1 MGVALLAA
9 AQERGASWPSDID
22 LWLLFWL
29 LCAVAYAIL
38 VLVQR
43 QNRTRAGLKTA
54 VVWYLAAEFVNSLG
68 WGLYCLPS
76 PPCFRRFFRAAADLR
91 PARMGGSAFCGAGP
105 DHAAKPPGSQ
115 QTFLKQQQ
123 IPVFL
128 HPRRFDSIACAG
140 VLY

>member
-29 LCAVAYAIL
+29 LCAVVYAIL

-43 QNRTRAGLKTA
+43 QNRTRAGLETA

-68 WGLYCLPS
+68 WGLYCYL
-76 PPCFRRFFRAAADLR
+76 LR
-91 PARMGGSAFCGAGP
+91 PASGEFSGLRLICGLPVWAVLLF
-105 DHAAKPPGSQ
+105 AALVLTTRQ
-115 QTFLKQQQ
+115 N
-123 IPVFL
+123 
-128 HPRRFDSIACAG
+128 RREASKHS
-140 VLY
+140 

>member
-9 AQERGASWPSDID
+9 AQERGASWPSDVD

-54 VVWYLAAEFVNSLG
+54 VVWYLAAEFVNSMG
-68 WGLYCLPS
+68 WGLYCYL
-76 PPCFRRFFRAAADLR
+76 LR
-91 PARMGGSAFCGAGP
+91 PASGEFSGLRLICGLPVWAVLLF
-105 DHAAKPPGSQ
+105 AALVLTTRQ
-115 QTFLKQQQ
+115 N
-123 IPVFL
+123 
-128 HPRRFDSIACAG
+128 RRAASKHS
-140 VLY
+140 

>member
-9 AQERGASWPSDID
+9 AQERGASWPSDVD

-43 QNRTRAGLKTA
+43 QNRTRAGLETA

-68 WGLYCLPS
+68 WGLYCYLLRPVLL
-76 PPCFRRFFRAAADLR
+76 FAALVLTTRQNRRAA
-91 PARMGGSAFCGAGP
+91 SKHF
-105 DHAAKPPGSQ
+105 
-115 QTFLKQQQ
+115 
-123 IPVFL
+123 
-128 HPRRFDSIACAG
+128 
-140 VLY
+140 